1 MDDKNK
7 FSVVKVAI
15 RAGVSTAAVSRVMN
29 RNGGYSMETLVKME
43 GVTKV
48 FPGVRALNN
57 ISFEIKAGEVHVL
70 MGENGAGKSTLM
82 KILSGVYQPT
92 SGKITVKGKEFSRL
106 TPKDAYEQG
115 ISIIYQELSVINEL
129 SILENLFVGKLPSRR
144 VAGISVVDY
153 KGMVEQ
159 AGNVLD
165 KVGLKRKP
173 GQLVEEISISEK
185 QQCEIAKALI
195 ANADVIIMDEPTSSL
210 TASETAQLF
219 QIIRHL
225 KEEGKGIVYISHK
238 MDEIKEIGDVITVLK
253 DGAYV
258 GTRNVKEITLD
269 EVIRMMVGREIKG
282 TYHNQSIRDFSK
294 EPVVFEV
301 RNISRKDNRVRD
313 VSFQVRR
320 GEIVGFAGL
329 VGAGR
334 SELMNAVFGAEPR
347 SSGRIFIHGEEV
359 TIKSPYEAIK
369 NGLAMVTENRRE
381 TGFLNNFNI
390 KQNISIVP
398 FLKTSRGKGLT
409 GLLDNRAEDE
419 YGAKQKKDMN
429 IKCRDVEQNITELSG
444 GNQQKVILGK
454 WMAAESKVIIF
465 DEPTKGIDVG
475 SKSEIYVLMRR
486 LADQGKGVVMV
497 SSEMPELL
505 SVCDT
510 ICVFREGRIGLT
522 YGIGEATEENILR
535 SSTGEA

>member
-1 MDDKNK
+1 
-7 FSVVKVAI
+7 
-15 RAGVSTAAVSRVMN
+15 
-29 RNGGYSMETLVKME
+29 METLVKME

-48 FPGVRALNN
+48 FPGVRALDN

-92 SGKITVKGKEFSRL
+92 SGKITVKGKEFTHL
-106 TPKDAYEQG
+106 TPKDSYECG

-129 SILENLFVGKLPSRR
+129 SILENLFVGKLPTRR
-144 VAGISVVDY
+144 VGGIRVVDY
-153 KGMVEQ
+153 KGMTDKAQE
-159 AGNVLD
+159 VLD
-165 KVGLKRKP
+165 KVGLKRRP

-195 ANADVIIMDEPTSSL
+195 SNADVIIMDEPTSSL
-210 TASETAQLF
+210 TTSETAHLF
-219 QIIRHL
+219 DIIRQL
-225 KEEGKGIVYISHK
+225 KAEGKGIVYISHK

-253 DGAYV
+253 DGTYV

-269 EVIRMMVGREIKG
+269 DVIRMMVGREIKG
-282 TYHNQSIRDFSK
+282 TYRNEETEDFDK
-294 EPVVFEV
+294 EPVIFEA
-301 RNISRKDNRVRD
+301 RNISRRDGKVRD
-313 VSFQVRR
+313 VSFQVRK

-334 SELMNAVFGAEPR
+334 SELMNALFGAEPKL
-347 SSGRIFIHGEEV
+347 SGQVFIGGREV
-359 TIKSPYEAIK
+359 TIRSPYEAIK

-381 TGFLNNFNI
+381 TGFLNNFSI

-398 FLKTSRGKGLT
+398 FLKTSKGNGLI
-409 GLLDNRAEDE
+409 GLLDNKAEEE
-419 YGAKQKKDMN
+419 YAAKQKKDMN

-454 WMAAESKVIIF
+454 WMAAESSVIIF

-486 LADQGKGVVMV
+486 LASQGKGVIMV

-510 ICVFREGRIGLT
+510 ICVFRDGGIRMT
-522 YGIGEATEENILR
+522 YAVREATEEKILK
-535 SSTGEA
+535 SSTGEE

>member
-1 MDDKNK
+1 
-7 FSVVKVAI
+7 
-15 RAGVSTAAVSRVMN
+15 
-29 RNGGYSMETLVKME
+29 METLVKME

-48 FPGVRALNN
+48 FPGVRALDN

-92 SGKITVKGKEFSRL
+92 SGKITVKGKEFTHL
-106 TPKDAYEQG
+106 TPKDSYECG

-129 SILENLFVGKLPSRR
+129 SILENLFVGKLPTRR
-144 VAGISVVDY
+144 VGGIRVVDY
-153 KGMVEQ
+153 KGMTGRAQE
-159 AGNVLD
+159 VLD
-165 KVGLKRKP
+165 KVGLKRRP
-173 GQLVEEISISEK
+173 SQLVEEISISEK

-195 ANADVIIMDEPTSSL
+195 SNADVIIMDEPTSSL
-210 TASETAQLF
+210 TTSETAHLF
-219 QIIRHL
+219 DIIRQL
-225 KEEGKGIVYISHK
+225 KAEGKGIVYISHK

-253 DGAYV
+253 DGTYV

-269 EVIRMMVGREIKG
+269 DVIKMMVGREIKG
-282 TYHNQSIRDFSK
+282 TYHNEEIEDFSK
-294 EPVVFEV
+294 EPVIFEA
-301 RNISRKDNRVRD
+301 RNINRKDGKVRD
-313 VSFQVRR
+313 VSFQVRK

-334 SELMNAVFGAEPR
+334 SELMNALFGAEPKL
-347 SSGRIFIHGEEV
+347 SGQEFIGGREV
-359 TIKSPYEAIK
+359 TIRSPYEAIK

-381 TGFLNNFNI
+381 TGFLNNFSI

-398 FLKTSRGKGLT
+398 FLKTSRGNGLI
-409 GLLDNRAEDE
+409 GLLDNKAEEE
-419 YGAKQKKDMN
+419 YAAKQKTDMN

-454 WMAAESKVIIF
+454 WMAAESSVIIF

-486 LADQGKGVVMV
+486 LASQGKGVIMV

-510 ICVFREGRIGLT
+510 ICVFRDGEIRMT
-522 YGIGEATEENILR
+522 YAVREATEEKILK
-535 SSTGEA
+535 SSTGEE

>member
-1 MDDKNK
+1 
-7 FSVVKVAI
+7 
-15 RAGVSTAAVSRVMN
+15 
-29 RNGGYSMETLVKME
+29 METLVKME

-48 FPGVRALNN
+48 FPGVRALDN

-92 SGKITVKGKEFSRL
+92 SGKITVKGKEFTHL
-106 TPKDAYEQG
+106 TPKDSYECG

-129 SILENLFVGKLPSRR
+129 SILENLFVGKLPTRR
-144 VAGISVVDY
+144 VGGIRVVDY
-153 KGMVEQ
+153 KGMTGRAQE
-159 AGNVLD
+159 VLD
-165 KVGLKRKP
+165 KVGLKRRP
-173 GQLVEEISISEK
+173 SQLVEEISISEK

-195 ANADVIIMDEPTSSL
+195 SNADDIIMDEPTSSL
-210 TASETAQLF
+210 TTSETAHLF
-219 QIIRHL
+219 DIIRQL
-225 KEEGKGIVYISHK
+225 KAEGKGIVYISHK

-253 DGAYV
+253 DGTYV

-269 EVIRMMVGREIKG
+269 DVIKMMVGREIKG
-282 TYHNQSIRDFSK
+282 TYHNEEIEDFSK
-294 EPVVFEV
+294 EPVIFEA
-301 RNISRKDNRVRD
+301 RNINRKDGKVRD
-313 VSFQVRR
+313 VSFQVRK

-334 SELMNAVFGAEPR
+334 SELMNALFGAEPKL
-347 SSGRIFIHGEEV
+347 SGQVFIGGREV
-359 TIKSPYEAIK
+359 TIRSPYEAIK

-381 TGFLNNFNI
+381 TGFLNNFSI

-398 FLKTSRGKGLT
+398 FLKTSRGNGLI
-409 GLLDNRAEDE
+409 GLLDNKAEEE
-419 YGAKQKKDMN
+419 YAAKQKTDMN

-454 WMAAESKVIIF
+454 WMAAESSVIIF

-486 LADQGKGVVMV
+486 LASQGKGVIMV

-510 ICVFREGRIGLT
+510 ICVFRDGEIRMT
-522 YGIGEATEENILR
+522 YAVREATEEKILK
-535 SSTGEA
+535 SSTGEE

>member
-1 MDDKNK
+1 
-7 FSVVKVAI
+7 
-15 RAGVSTAAVSRVMN
+15 
-29 RNGGYSMETLVKME
+29 METLVKME

-48 FPGVRALNN
+48 FPGVRALDN

-92 SGKITVKGKEFSRL
+92 SGKITVKGKEFSHL
-106 TPKDAYEQG
+106 TPTDSYECG

-129 SILENLFVGKLPSRR
+129 SILENLFVGKLPTKR
-144 VAGISVVDY
+144 VGGIPVVDY
-153 KGMVEQ
+153 KGMTARAKE
-159 AGNVLD
+159 VLD
-165 KVGLKRKP
+165 KVGLNRKP

-195 ANADVIIMDEPTSSL
+195 SNADVIIMDEPTSSL
-210 TASETAQLF
+210 TTSETAHLF
-219 QIIRHL
+219 EIIRQL
-225 KEEGKGIVYISHK
+225 KAEGKGIVYISHK

-253 DGAYV
+253 DGTYV

-269 EVIRMMVGREIKG
+269 DVIRMMVGREIKG
-282 TYHNQSIRDFSK
+282 TYHNESVQDFSG
-294 EPVVFEV
+294 EPVIFEARNMNRKDGRV
-301 RNISRKDNRVRD
+301 RN
-313 VSFQVRR
+313 VSFQVRK

-334 SELMNAVFGAEPR
+334 SELMNAIFGAEPKL
-347 SSGRIFIHGEEV
+347 SGQVFIGGEEV
-359 TIKSPYEAIK
+359 TIRSPYEAIK

-381 TGFLNNFNI
+381 TGFLNNFSI

-398 FLKTSRGKGLT
+398 FLKTSRANGLV
-409 GLLDNRAEDE
+409 GLVDNKAEEE
-419 YGAKQKKDMN
+419 YAAKQKLDMN

-454 WMAAESKVIIF
+454 WMAAESRVIIF

-486 LADQGKGVVMV
+486 LADQGKGVIMV

-510 ICVFREGRIGLT
+510 ICVFRDGEIRMT
-522 YGIGEATEENILR
+522 YGISEATEENILK
-535 SSTGEA
+535 SSTGEE